1 MWDLSSPVR
10 DQTTPPALQGEF
22 FFFARWI
29 LNHWASR
36 EVPML
41 PVLNRYL
48 SSSTGFTGGGSSV
61 VTCGV
66 SGGKS
71 FSLDKCT
78 QLRYP
83 LLFDSSGRGSDYF
96 IGAFPYWH

>member
-1 MWDLSSPVR
+1 
-10 DQTTPPALQGEF
+10 
-22 FFFARWI
+22 
-29 LNHWASR
+29 
-36 EVPML
+36 ML